1 MKNHHKLDQT
11 DSGPMGATHPEM
23 AYFVD
28 QVKVVLTVSL
38 FENDPIIRDDEKAF
52 TFPY

>member
-1 MKNHHKLDQT
+1 MTRQTVAQWEPLIQVKVDQVK
-11 DSGPMGATHPEM
+11 
-23 AYFVD
+23 VD

-38 FENDPIIRDDEKAF
+38 FENDSIIRNDEKAF